1 MSMKMEHLI
10 EFSDLAAGEWEELYR
25 LYRDIREHP
34 TDYAETCRGK
44 IMATLFYEPSTR
56 TQLSFQAAMMR
67 LGGKIL
73 GFSDPDKSSVAKG
86 ESLRDTVKIV
96 SSYTDLI
103 VMRHP
108 IEGAAAA
115 AALYAGVPVINAGDG
130 GHMHPT
136 QTLTD
141 LTTIYNEK
149 GTLSELAVG
158 ICGDLLNGRTVHS
171 LLQALSSFPGNRFY
185 MISTDYLRLP
195 AEIKAMVRLS
205 GSRIYEV
212 KTLEECLK
220 ELDILYMTRI
230 QKERFSSAAAYAR
243 EAGIYV
249 LTGDKMKLA
258 KKDMIILHPLP
269 KVDEITPE
277 VDEDPRALYFRQAE
291 NGMYIRMALIL
302 KMCETGR
309 KLSGYTVRETKFG
322 TREEDERRCKNPRC
336 ITQYEKYLP
345 ALKKH
350 MCGSDCCAY
359 CGQVWPVADVSKNGN
374 TREI

>member
-1 MSMKMEHLI
+1 MEHLV
-10 EFSDLAAGEWEELYR
+10 EFSDLTSEEWEALYR
-25 LYRDIREHP
+25 LYREIREHP
-34 TDYAETCRGK
+34 ADYAEACSGK

-56 TQLSFQAAMMR
+56 TQLSFQSAMMR
-67 LGGKIL
+67 LGGKVL

-96 SSYTDLI
+96 SSYTDLLVI
-103 VMRHP
+103 RHP

-115 AALYAGVPVINAGDG
+115 AALYAGAPVINAGDG

-149 GTLSELAVG
+149 GTLSGLSVG

-171 LLQALSSFPGNRFY
+171 LLQALAPFPGNQFY
-185 MISTDYLRLP
+185 MISTDDLRLP
-195 AEIKAMVRLS
+195 QEMTALVRAS
-205 GSRIYEV
+205 GSQIYEV
-212 KTLEECLK
+212 KTLEECLP

-230 QKERFSSAAAYAR
+230 QKERFSSVAAYER

-249 LTGDKMKLA
+249 LTGEKMKLA
-258 KKDMIILHPLP
+258 KSDMIVLHPLP
-269 KVDEITPE
+269 KVDEIAPE
-277 VDEDPRALYFRQAE
+277 VDDDPRALYFRQAQ

-302 KMCETGR
+302 SMCSGGGA
-309 KLSGYTVRETKFG
+309 LSAYAAREARLGVRAAEK
-322 TREEDERRCKNPRC
+322 EHCENPRC

-345 ALKKH
+345 AVKKH
-350 MCGSDCCAY
+350 LCGTECCAY
-359 CGQVWPVADVSKNGN
+359 CGHAWPVMQPK
-374 TREI
+374 R

>member
-1 MSMKMEHLI
+1 MSIKMEHLI
-10 EFSDLAAGEWEELYR
+10 EFSDLAAGEWEELYQ

-34 TDYAETCRGK
+34 ADYAETCRGK

-108 IEGAAAA
+108 VEGAAAA

-149 GTLSELAVG
+149 GTLSGLTVG

-205 GSRIYEV
+205 GSSIYEV

-277 VDEDPRALYFRQAE
+277 VDEDPRALYFKQAE

-302 KMCETGR
+302 RMCETGR
-309 KLSGYTVRETKFG
+309 KLSDYTVRETRFG
-322 TREEDERRCKNPRC
+322 MREEDGRRCKNPRC
-336 ITQYEKYLP
+336 ITQYEKYFP

-359 CGQVWPVADVSKNGN
+359 CGQAWPVSDELKNGN
-374 TREI
+374 TR